1 MSKYTLEF
9 KLAVVQHYQLGTEGH
24 KSTAKR
30 FGIDAGAVRKWTA
43 AHQLHG
49 MEGLTTRSGR
59 YSAEFKESVIL
70 HRQHHHLSVR
80 ETAAHFNIPAF
91 TSILTWEQAYNA
103 GGINAL
109 SQDKRKQPKA
119 MLKPPKPQPPPQ
131 PIDEMSKEE
140 LLTELQYLRMEN
152 DYLKKLEALIW
163 QHKLSAPKP
172 QRK

>member
-1 MSKYTLEF
+1 MSKYSLEF
-9 KLAVVQHYQLGTEGH
+9 KLEVIQHYQLGTEGQ
-24 KSTAKR
+24 KATAKR
-30 FGIDAGAVRKWTA
+30 FGIDAGAVRKWAA

-49 MEGLTTRSGR
+49 IAGLTTRPGR
-59 YSAEFKESVIL
+59 YSAEFKESVIR
-70 HRQHHHLSVR
+70 HRQQHHLSVR

-91 TSILTWEQAYNA
+91 TSIRTWEQAYNA

-109 SQDKRKQPKA
+109 SKNKRKQSKV
-119 MLKPPKPQPPPQ
+119 MLKPPKSQPPQQ

-152 DYLKKLEALIW
+152 DYLKKLEALI
-163 QHKLSAPKP
+163 QQQKLSAPKP